1 MEQQGAGEGE
11 MKRTLANVY
20 IGAAFLAGATSLAVS
35 TIGVRA
41 SSIDPLMF
49 VLLLGLGAIA
59 QRNLIML
66 FRSSAISM
74 SFAVVTSSFV
84 LFGPAVALWVV
95 LVVAATNT
103 LTATKNPVRK
113 AMFNFGQLAV
123 STTAAAGTYQL
134 VGGSVPPGTITS
146 TVIAV
151 AIASAVGFLLNSTL
165 TAGIIALTSDA
176 RFPSV
181 WIQNFSWMPLNY
193 VATAVNGA
201 ALALAY
207 QSLGVFGAAI
217 FVLPLGVAWY
227 SFRLYVT
234 RSREVR
240 AENEKLSQLNRLFN
254 SSKMDLA
261 DVHVSMVGALLG
273 SLEAKNAAGAG
284 QLAATVY
291 RSVRVARRLELD
303 EAAVKAVQLGALFHD
318 LGNIGIPDAI
328 LEKGEQLT
336 DQERAEIRSHPII
349 GASLLAHVPDL
360 DHIRP
365 IILAHHERFDGTG
378 YPNGLRGALIPRA
391 AQIVAVA
398 DAYGS
403 MTAAHPY
410 RRALTQDAAI
420 AALRSAAGTQFDPAV
435 VEAFVEELHV
445 AAGEGELAQLQVYR
459 QTVETVRAGR

>member
-1 MEQQGAGEGE
+1 

-20 IGAAFLAGATSLAVS
+20 IGAAFLAGLTSLVVS
-35 TIGVRA
+35 TLGVRA

-84 LFGPAVALWVV
+84 LFGPAAALWVV

-113 AMFNFGQLAV
+113 ALFNFGQLAV

-151 AIASAVGFLLNSTL
+151 AVASAGGFLLNSTL
-165 TAGIIALTSDA
+165 TAGIIALTSEA

-181 WIQNFSWMPLNY
+181 WIQNFSWMPMNY

-207 QSLGVFGAAI
+207 QALGVFGAAI

-227 SFRLYVT
+227 SFRLYVA

-240 AENEKLSQLNRLFN
+240 AENEKLSHLNRLFQN
-254 SSKMDLA
+254 SKMELA
-261 DVHVSMVGALLG
+261 DAHVSMVGALLG
-273 SLEAKNAAGAG
+273 SLEAKNAPGVG

-291 RSVRVARRLELD
+291 RSVKVAKRLGLD
-303 EAAVKAVQLGALFHD
+303 DAAVKAVQLGALFHD

-328 LEKGEQLT
+328 LGKGEHLS

-365 IILAHHERFDGTG
+365 IILAHHERYDGTG
-378 YPNGLRGALIPRA
+378 YPNGVRGALIPRA
-391 AQIVAVA
+391 AQIIAVA
-398 DAYGS
+398 DGYES
-403 MTAAHPY
+403 MMTAHPY

-420 AALRSAAGTQFDPAV
+420 AELRLAAGSQYDPAV
-435 VEAFVEELHV
+435 VEAFIEELHV
-445 AAGEGELAQLQVYR
+445 TTGEGELAQLQLYR
-459 QTVETVRAGR
+459 QVVETVRAGR